1 MSPKTP
7 DPLAPQSTEPMLID
21 DSDRYSRL
29 RLISWWNQE
38 KLRKAK
44 VFVVGAGALGNEVLK
59 NLALLGVGQV
69 YVIDLDEIEDS
80 NLTRSVLFRAR
91 DRGKSKAFAAAEA
104 LRDINPDTHAT
115 PIHGNVITD
124 IGLGLFRDV
133 DVVIGCLDNR
143 EARLWVNRCCWKV
156 GRPWVDG
163 GIQEINGVLK
173 VFQPPDGACY
183 ECAMTENDYRLIN
196 LRYSCPLLKREDM
209 LAGKVPTAPTIAS
222 MIGGLQTQEALK
234 LIHGM
239 PVNSGQALIFNGI
252 ANTFYNTVFQR
263 KDDCLSHDTYPQPV
277 ELALSHESTAEEL
290 FAEARKHFSD
300 PAASSGR
307 GAPPTEFSLHLDRDL
322 VLSVHCESCKNSR
335 RIFRPQQAVGAKEA
349 ICRECGGTA
358 RPEMTH
364 AIESGSEHASQRLCD
379 LGIPRYDIVRVSD
392 SAEAEQ
398 FFLLAGDRN
407 AVMHP

>member
-1 MSPKTP
+1 MP
-7 DPLAPQSTEPMLID
+7 DEVRPPEPMVID
-21 DSDRYSRL
+21 DNDRYSRL
-29 RLISWWNQE
+29 RLISWWDQE
-38 KLRKAK
+38 KLKNAK

-91 DRGKSKAFAAAEA
+91 DRGKSKAVAAAEA
-104 LRDINPDTHAT
+104 LRDINPDTNVT

-124 IGLGLFRDV
+124 IGLGLFRDI

-163 GIQEINGVLK
+163 GIQEISGVLK

-196 LRYSCPLLKREDM
+196 LRYSCPLLKREDL

-252 ANTFYNTVFQR
+252 ANTFYSTKFQHR
-263 KDDCLSHDTYPQPV
+263 EDCLSHETYPQPV
-277 ELALSHESTAEEL
+277 ELALSHECTAKEL
-290 FAEARKHFSD
+290 FAAARKHFARGSSD
-300 PAASSGR
+300 QL
-307 GAPPTEFSLHLDRDL
+307 FLHLDRDL
-322 VLSVHCESCKNSR
+322 VVSVHCSECNLTR
-335 RIFRPQQAVGAKEA
+335 PIMRPQQAVGMKDARCEKCVGLAKPRLEH
-349 ICRECGGTA
+349 EV
-358 RPEMTH
+358 E
-364 AIESGSEHASQRLCD
+364 ESGPLASQSLKS
-379 LGIPRYDIVRVSD
+379 LGIPAYDIVRVTD
-392 SAEAEQ
+392 GEREEC
-398 FFLLAGDRN
+398 FLLGGDRW
-407 AVMHP
+407 